1 MILALVF
8 GFALSQ
14 EETPISLTDDGHVQK
29 VIIRDGSGPSPDT
42 NQQAT
47 IKYVG
52 HLPDGSVFDQSQGA
66 FQFTLGRGVIPGWS
80 VGVASMKVGEIA
92 KFSIGYDY
100 GYGERG
106 YPPIVPGRSEL
117 TYEIELLNVR

>member
-1 MILALVF
+1 MMLALVL

-14 EETPISLTDDGHVQK
+14 QQRPVSLTEDGHVRK
-29 VIIRDGSGPSPDT
+29 VIVRDGSGPSPET

-52 HLPDGSVFDQSQGA
+52 HLPDGTVFDESQGA
-66 FQFTLGRGVIPGWS
+66 FQFKLGHGVIPGWS

-92 KFSIGYDY
+92 KFSINYDY

-106 YPPIVPGRSEL
+106 YPPVVPGKSEL
-117 TYEIELLNVR
+117 TYEIELLNVQ